1 MRTYLATIQDL
12 EELSVLFDQYRQF
25 YDQPS
30 DLDGAKRFLKERFI
44 HRQSVIFAAV
54 TCDEDKRMIGF
65 TQLYPTFSSIS
76 MQRSWIL
83 NDLYVAEAYRSAGA
97 GQLLLDAA
105 KQYGELTES
114 KGIELSTAQDNRV
127 AQRLYER
134 NGYEK
139 DETYLHYFRKL

>member
-1 MRTYLATIQDL
+1 MLTYQATMQDL
-12 EELSVLFDQYRQF
+12 PELAVLFDQYRQF
-25 YDQPS
+25 YGQS
-30 DLDGAKRFLKERFI
+30 ADLEGALQFLKERFI
-44 HRQSVIFAAV
+44 HRQSVIIVVA
-54 TCDEDKRMIGF
+54 KSNGQLIGF

-83 NDLYVAEAYRSAGA
+83 NDLYVSEAFRSVGA

-105 KQYGELTES
+105 KQYGEQTEA
-114 KGIELSTAQDNRV
+114 KGIELSTAIDNKA

-139 DETYLHYFRKL
+139 DEAYFHYYRKL

>member
-1 MRTYLATIQDL
+1 MRTYQATIQDL
-12 EELSVLFDQYRQF
+12 DKLAGLFDRYRQF
-25 YDQPS
+25 YGQPS
-30 DLDGAKRFLKERFI
+30 DAEGAHRFLKERFL
-44 HRQSVIFAAV
+44 HRQSVIFVAALR
-54 TCDEDKRMIGF
+54 DEERLIGF

-83 NDLYVAEAYRSAGA
+83 NDLFVDGAYRSAGA
-97 GQLLLDAA
+97 GQLLIDAA
-105 KQYGELTES
+105 KEFGEQTEA
-114 KGIELSTAQDNRV
+114 KGIELCTAQDNLV